1 MVLVVAC
8 IKFTFQKI
16 VLGWAECL
24 TTTIATTIIIGP
36 RGTSFGSLIV
46 CSYDLWQNTVFS
58 E

>member
-36 RGTSFGSLIV
+36 RGTSFGSLF
-46 CSYDLWQNTVFS
+46 L
-58 E
+58 